1 MMARWIRLGS
11 PGPEEFQAACAQLAQ
26 AQAGGAA
33 PILAWAQGQDVVQV
47 ALRRHLFALIA
58 PFKYAPGRRARWF
71 SWAAASAA
79 ATYRQFGLPAYV
91 EGEALWL
98 HGRKIADGAV
108 GSIGECALI
117 ASSFL
122 ARFPAQCVATPAP
135 DLEQAF
141 RLRLEAQH
149 GWQFDTSWPSEAE
162 TLKYAVA

>member
-1 MMARWIRLGS
+1 MMARWIRLAC
-11 PGPEEFQAACAQLAQ
+11 PEFDSACARLAQ

-33 PILAWAQGQDVVQV
+33 PIVAWAQGD
-47 ALRRHLFALIA
+47 ARHLFALVA
-58 PFKYAPGRRARWF
+58 PFKHAPGRRQRWF
-71 SWAAASAA
+71 SWAAAPAA
-79 ATYRQFGLPAYV
+79 ATYRQFGLPAYL

-108 GSIGECALI
+108 SAIGECAVI

-122 ARFPAQCVATPAP
+122 ARFPPRE
-135 DLEQAF
+135 LEQAF

-162 TLKYAVA
+162 TLRYAIA

>member
-1 MMARWIRLGS
+1 MMARWIRLDW
-11 PGPEEFQAACAQLAQ
+11 PEFESACARLAL

-33 PILAWAQGQDVVQV
+33 PILAWAQGQDVEQV

-58 PFKYAPGRRARWF
+58 PFKYAPGRKRRWF
-71 SWAAASAA
+71 SWAVAPAA
-79 ATYRQFGLPAYV
+79 ATYRQFGLPAYL

-108 GSIGECALI
+108 GVIGECAVI

-122 ARFPAQCVATPAP
+122 ARFPPRE
-135 DLEQAF
+135 LEQAF
-141 RLRLEAQH
+141 RLRLEAQL

-162 TLKYAVA
+162 TLRYALA

>member
-11 PGPEEFQAACAQLAQ
+11 PGPSEFDAACAQLAQ

-33 PILAWAQGQDVVQV
+33 PILAWVRGEQ
-47 ALRRHLFALIA
+47 RHLFALIA
-58 PFKYAPGRRARWF
+58 PFKHAPGRRARWF
-71 SWAAASAA
+71 PWAAASAA

-122 ARFPAQCVATPAP
+122 ARFPAQRVATPARE
-135 DLEQAF
+135 LEQAF

>member
-1 MMARWIRLGS
+1 MARWIRLAC
-11 PGPEEFQAACAQLAQ
+11 PEFDSACARLAQ

-33 PILAWAQGQDVVQV
+33 PIVAWAQGD
-47 ALRRHLFALIA
+47 ARHLFALVA
-58 PFKYAPGRRARWF
+58 PLKYAPGRRKRWF
-71 SWAAASAA
+71 SWAAAPAA
-79 ATYRQFGLPAYV
+79 ATYRQFGLPAYL

-108 GSIGECALI
+108 SAIGECAVI

-122 ARFPAQCVATPAP
+122 ARFPPRE
-135 DLEQAF
+135 LEQAF

-162 TLKYAVA
+162 TLRYAIA

>member
-1 MMARWIRLGS
+1 MARWIRLAC
-11 PGPEEFQAACAQLAQ
+11 PEFDSACARLAQ

-33 PILAWAQGQDVVQV
+33 PIVAWAQGD
-47 ALRRHLFALIA
+47 ARHLFALVA
-58 PFKYAPGRRARWF
+58 PLKHAPGRRKRWF
-71 SWAAASAA
+71 SWAAAPAA
-79 ATYRQFGLPAYV
+79 ATYRQFGLPAYL

-117 ASSFL
+117 GSSFL
-122 ARFPAQCVATPAP
+122 ARFPAQCVATPARE
-135 DLEQAF
+135 LEQAF

-162 TLKYAVA
+162 TLRYAIA

>member
-1 MMARWIRLGS
+1 MMARWIRLAC
-11 PGPEEFQAACAQLAQ
+11 PEFDSACARLAQ

-33 PILAWAQGQDVVQV
+33 PIVAWAQGD
-47 ALRRHLFALIA
+47 ARHLFALVA
-58 PFKYAPGRRARWF
+58 PLKHAPGRRKRWF
-71 SWAAASAA
+71 SWAAAPAA
-79 ATYRQFGLPAYV
+79 ATYRQFGLPAYL

-108 GSIGECALI
+108 GAIGECAVI

-122 ARFPAQCVATPAP
+122 ARFPPRE
-135 DLEQAF
+135 LEQAF

-162 TLKYAVA
+162 TLRYAIA

>member
-1 MMARWIRLGS
+1 MMARWIRLAC
-11 PGPEEFQAACAQLAQ
+11 PEFDSACARLAQ

-33 PILAWAQGQDVVQV
+33 PIVAWAQGD
-47 ALRRHLFALIA
+47 ARHLFALVA
-58 PFKYAPGRRARWF
+58 PLKYAPGRRKRWF
-71 SWAAASAA
+71 SWAAAPAA
-79 ATYRQFGLPAYV
+79 ATYRQFGLPAYL

-108 GSIGECALI
+108 SAIGECAVI

-122 ARFPAQCVATPAP
+122 ARFPPRE
-135 DLEQAF
+135 LEQAF

-162 TLKYAVA
+162 TLRYAIA

>member
-1 MMARWIRLGS
+1 MMARWIRLAC
-11 PGPEEFQAACAQLAQ
+11 PEFDSACARLAQ

-33 PILAWAQGQDVVQV
+33 PIVAWAQGD
-47 ALRRHLFALIA
+47 ARHLFALVA
-58 PFKYAPGRRARWF
+58 PLKHAPGRRKRWF
-71 SWAAASAA
+71 SWAAAPAA
-79 ATYRQFGLPAYV
+79 ATYRQFGLPAYL

-108 GSIGECALI
+108 SAIGECAVI

-122 ARFPAQCVATPAP
+122 ARFPPRE
-135 DLEQAF
+135 LEQAF

-162 TLKYAVA
+162 TLRYALA

>member
-1 MMARWIRLGS
+1 MARWIRLGS
-11 PGPEEFQAACAQLAQ
+11 PGPAEFEAACVRLARAQ
-26 AQAGGAA
+26 ADGAV

-47 ALRRHLFALIA
+47 ALRRHFFALIA
-58 PFKYAPGRRARWF
+58 PLKHAPGRRRRWF
-71 SWAAASAA
+71 SWGAASAA

-108 GSIGECALI
+108 SAVGECAVI

-122 ARFPAQCVATPAP
+122 AQFPQQCVAAPARE
-135 DLEQAF
+135 LEQAF

-149 GWQFDTSWPSEAE
+149 GWQFDTSWPTESE
-162 TLKYAVA
+162 TLHYALA

>member
-11 PGPEEFQAACAQLAQ
+11 PGPAEFEAACARLARAQ
-26 AQAGGAA
+26 AEGAA
-33 PILAWAQGQDVVQV
+33 PILAWAQGDT
-47 ALRRHLFALIA
+47 RHLFALIA
-58 PFKYAPGRRARWF
+58 PLKHAPGRRQRWF

-108 GSIGECALI
+108 STVGECALV

-122 ARFPAQCVATPAP
+122 ARFPQQCVATPPP

-149 GWQFDTSWPSEAE
+149 GWQFDTSWPTESE
-162 TLKYAVA
+162 TLHYALA

>member
-1 MMARWIRLGS
+1 MMARWIRLDW
-11 PGPEEFQAACAQLAQ
+11 PEFESACARLAL

-33 PILAWAQGQDVVQV
+33 PIVAWAQGD
-47 ALRRHLFALIA
+47 ARHLFALVA
-58 PFKYAPGRRARWF
+58 PLKHAPGRRKRWF
-71 SWAAASAA
+71 SWAAAPAA
-79 ATYRQFGLPAYV
+79 ATYRQFGLPAYL

-108 GSIGECALI
+108 SAIGECAVI

-122 ARFPAQCVATPAP
+122 ARFPPRE
-135 DLEQAF
+135 LEQAF

-162 TLKYAVA
+162 TLRYAIA